1 MILKFNAYAKRFL
14 SFFVPYGILLEEVI
28 SYLSGKEA
36 VTRLRLLCYQALQHV
51 LEWYP
56 GTSYALFHQKL

>member
-1 MILKFNAYAKRFL
+1 MTLIT
-14 SFFVPYGILLEEVI
+14 FVPDGILLEEVV
-28 SYLSGKEA
+28 SYLSGEEA

-56 GTSYALFHQKL
+56 GPSDALFHQKL